1 MQNGFARLVYTCC
14 CCLSGLDVH
23 RPVVY
28 EHSKKLLGNL
38 IILLAC
44 KGDTEAA
51 CEARLI
57 QRQTFAQSPSLLSL
71 CGDGPVKEKELQRCG
86 SLGSIADSGATKNSL
101 SVRVCDL
108 IQLIAVREAHR
119 NHWPFVYH
127 STSRNN
133 PDAEVAEL
141 SALVEQILLVFQH
154 CLSEPLKEKWA
165 KTALQVGGLR
175 HVLYVY
181 LNM

>member
-1 MQNGFARLVYTCC
+1 MLNEFARLVYT

-57 QRQTFAQSPSLLSL
+57 QCQTFAQSPSLLSL
-71 CGDGPVKEKELQRCG
+71 CGDGLVKEKELQRCG
-86 SLGSIADSGATKNSL
+86 SLGSVADSGATKNSL

-165 KTALQVGGLR
+165 KTALQVGGLS
-175 HVLYVY
+175 HVLYT
-181 LNM
+181 